1 MTIHALL
8 FYKMY
13 SIIQMLVLSGEIFC
27 KKKCFCV
34 TKATVKCN
42 SNIVTYYYNFK

>member
-1 MTIHALL
+1 MTINALL

-13 SIIQMLVLSGEIFC
+13 SIIQMLVLSGEIFV
-27 KKKCFCV
+27 KKCFCV

-42 SNIVTYYYNFK
+42 SNIVTYY